1 MNFATLLATTST
13 ATSWEDLQTAITG
26 LINSM
31 WLPILAIMGA
41 LGVLFAIIIGWSFWS
56 AGGDETKVQKAKAN
70 VKWYVIGWF
79 ALFIVAFGTPIL
91 VSILTNWVNNG
102 GAF

>member
-1 MNFATLLATTST
+1 MNYTTLLAAT
-13 ATSWEDLQTAITG
+13 ASSWEDLQTALTG

-79 ALFIVAFGTPIL
+79 VLFIIAFGTPIL
-91 VSILTNWVNNG
+91 VNILSAWVQNG